1 MCDTRAVHASLL
13 TRQFYTITFVFFF
26 FFRLSVSFFDVIV
39 STKFKV
45 SVFSFLLFVRLCR
58 LCAFV
63 LSSSL
68 SSSDHYI
75 ELFVGKIER
84 APHKKGEKNSLFRV
98 WVSESKKNVF
108 SLSKLSFVSSSHFIH
123 LHRGLHI
130 SLSSREVKTTTNDF
144 YDDLDDDVFYL
155 PFFFFS
161 LFLSLSLSLFLFV
174 WGNER
179 IQFSDRFNICDTMIE
194 FWSEDCCT
202 LLLFITSRN
211 DLTTT
216 TFLSRRNEHLP
227 FACYPPLQK
236 ERIKERWPRNAKPP
250 S

>member
-1 MCDTRAVHASLL
+1 MHCLG
-13 TRQFYTITFVFFF
+13 
-26 FFRLSVSFFDVIV
+26 
-39 STKFKV
+39 FKYP
-45 SVFSFLLFVRLCR
+45 VR
-58 LCAFV
+58 
-63 LSSSL
+63 
-68 SSSDHYI
+68 
-75 ELFVGKIER
+75 
-84 APHKKGEKNSLFRV
+84 
-98 WVSESKKNVF
+98 KKNVF
-108 SLSKLSFVSSSHFIH
+108 SLPTVLCLIH
-123 LHRGLHI
+123 HHIIGLHI
-130 SLSSREVKTTTNDF
+130 SLSSREVKTTRPDF
-144 YDDLDDDVFYL
+144 YDDLHDDDVFYL

-161 LFLSLSLSLFLFV
+161 LFLSLSLSFCLCV

-202 LLLFITSRN
+202 LLLFITSQN

-227 FACYPPLQK
+227 FVCYPPLQK